1 MGGKFSMISRVSVSV
16 NGPCVHQRVD
26 RLNVH
31 SLCRW
36 TLFYKFRRHRL
47 SVGLPFSFREALL
60 FVPVWGVCV
69 CVCLYRYNSLRG
81 WLPFSWV
88 SLSDNQKG
96 PKISC
101 WRILPDCKNMR
112 GSRERTNEKRI
123 KHLFVRLSR
132 PSFLFF
138 PDACC
143 VHTRFHHSC
152 FLHHMDRDD
161 DSSTPPPSPYP
172 KYVSSCIRILI

>member
-1 MGGKFSMISRVSVSV
+1 VDSQVKRAFLVSLDIVLQISSSLIVGRSSFLLP
-16 NGPCVHQRVD
+16 GSLIICACVD
-26 RLNVH
+26 
-31 SLCRW
+31 
-36 TLFYKFRRHRL
+36 
-47 SVGLPFSFREALL
+47 
-60 FVPVWGVCV
+60 VCV

-143 VHTRFHHSC
+143 VHTRFHHRRC

-172 KYVSSCIRILI
+172 KYVRSCIRILI